1 MSSHSPKFNL
11 TARSRR
17 NGIIRCDAC
26 GQMSPRC
33 AVVAQERFRREA
45 FCMLQRR
52 ARAGGSGLPSF
63 LRIPHADRSR
73 GKAMKYMLGRWT
85 AFTRLQGEGRFS
97 LDMTALHWAGS
108 SEKAVAL
115 RHDTHFMAAKV
126 STTLRLLTLILP
138 MPG

>member
-45 FCMLQRR
+45 FC
-52 ARAGGSGLPSF
+52 SGLPSF